1 MKNLLFFCFCLL
13 MPLFSQAVID
23 QVVVS
28 EVSESDVQS
37 VIDAQKANS
46 YVPIWIDA
54 FQHSTSTSNNA
65 ISRTYFNIIFEKV
78 SNPDDYKVQIANQLI
93 VYSAGQYLQF
103 LESYIN
109 GNGQLRFALII
120 KTTGSNPV
128 FEAEHVKS
136 NDFQA
141 IFNNLTAQGYHL
153 KNRSVVNVSGTD
165 YTTGLFE
172 KSNVGSWLS
181 KPKLSAAQATNEMV
195 ANQGAGRTLVHM
207 DITKGVPEKY
217 NLIFHQLPANSGW
230 YAQTNLS
237 KAQLA
242 VAVNNAKNNG
252 YRTTVVCGYDVP
264 TSINGNETYA
274 IRYAVAFV
282 KPSSGPAEGGTFGR
296 KGR

>member
-1 MKNLLFFCFCLL
+1 MKSLLFFCFCLL
-13 MPLFSQAVID
+13 MPLFSQAAID
-23 QVVVS
+23 QIVVS

-54 FQHSTSTSNNA
+54 FQHRTSVSSNA
-65 ISRTYFNIIFEKV
+65 ALRTYFNLIFEKV

-93 VYSAGQYLQF
+93 VYPAGEYLQF

-120 KTTGSNPV
+120 KATGSNPV
-128 FEAEHVKS
+128 FDAVHVKS
-136 NDFQA
+136 DDFQA
-141 IFNNLTAQGYHL
+141 TFNNLSAQGYHL
-153 KNRSVVNVSGTD
+153 KNRSVVNVSGTN

-181 KPKLSAAQATNEMV
+181 KPKLTAAQATNEMV

-207 DITKGVPEKY
+207 DIPTNVPEKY
-217 NLIFHQLPANSGW
+217 NLIFHQLPTNSGW
-230 YAQTNLS
+230 YAQSNLT

-242 VAVNNAKNNG
+242 VAVTNAKNNG
-252 YRTTVVCGYDVP
+252 YRTTIVCGYDVS
-264 TSINGNETYA
+264 TSVNGNETYA
-274 IRYAVAFV
+274 IRYAVTFV
-282 KPSSGPAEGGTFGR
+282 KPSSDPTEGGILGR
-296 KGR
+296 KGK